1 MRNKGNSEKEVICMG
16 KRKPTFLGCLGL
28 LLSGVLIVCCLLVG
42 LRIGLAPGYLA
53 GFNVSTDPFGVFGD
67 RHLHWWSYNET
78 QNPKVA
84 KFQYLKQHHEEFD
97 SYIIGGSEA
106 GAYPVDAFNDFFDA
120 RFYNLAFYD
129 NDMRVSEQY
138 CRYLLEHYEVKNIVL
153 NVSPANGVS
162 SDGKQDTLAET
173 MPYQLS
179 DESAF
184 SFYKKYL
191 FADPRYGQE
200 KLACRSQNDYL
211 RQDFDVF
218 DAKNGAFDTR
228 QEDSG
233 RISELSQ
240 YVQAH
245 PEFDAGTEGH
255 YRLTETTQCMKHI
268 AAIRTLCDE
277 HHVNLVVV
285 ASPVYW
291 KYVSCFDEED
301 VSDFYTKL
309 AAVTPY
315 WDFSWSALSQDPRYF
330 YDDMHFRKFVGK
342 MIAARLVDASMTY
355 VPDDFGAYVDK
366 GRTNSET
373 MPYGDEM
380 PAADDNRTKK
390 VPILMYHHLVEGK
403 IADNWDI
410 MTVDRFK
417 AQMKALSEAGY
428 TAVTFDDL
436 RRYVNEGVELPEK
449 SVVITFDD
457 GYSSNYTLAMP
468 ILEAYNMKATIF
480 AIGATVGQETY
491 KDTGKNMAPHFSWA
505 EAAEMEKTG
514 VIDIESHGYNIHEV
528 LGLDEDPIRD
538 GCLQM
543 EGESVASYVDFL
555 SKDCNTMR
563 ALFEEH
569 LDKTPRVLAYPYGKY
584 TDLSEM
590 VFSDEGY
597 DVTLSVEEGNSLLIK
612 GVPQSLKAMKR
623 HFVKEEH
630 TPQELLAMMQG

>member
-1 MRNKGNSEKEVICMG
+1 MG
-16 KRKPTFLGCLGL
+16 KRKPSFLGCLGL
-28 LLSGVLIVCCLLVG
+28 LLSGVLVVCCMLVG
-42 LRIGLAPGYLA
+42 IRIGFAPGYLA

-97 SYIIGGSEA
+97 SYIIGSSEA
-106 GAYPVDAFNDFFDA
+106 GTYPVDVFNEYFDA
-120 RFYNLAFYD
+120 RFYNLALYD
-129 NDMRVSEQY
+129 DDLGVSEQY

-153 NVSPANGVS
+153 NVSPMNAVS
-162 SDGKQDTLAET
+162 GDVSKDVLTEA

-179 DESAF
+179 DESVF
-184 SFYKKYL
+184 SYYRKYL
-191 FADPRYGQE
+191 FANPQYGRE
-200 KLACRSQNDYL
+200 KVARLSQNDYL

-218 DAKNGAFDTR
+218 DAKTGSFDTR
-228 QEDSG
+228 QEDSVHIG
-233 RISELSQ
+233 ELSQ

-245 PEFDAGTEGH
+245 PEFDSGEKD
-255 YRLTETTQCMKHI
+255 YYKLTETAQCMKHI
-268 AAIRTLCDE
+268 AAIRKLCDE

-285 ASPVYW
+285 ASPIYQG
-291 KYVSCFDEED
+291 YMSSFDKEEAA
-301 VSDFYTKL
+301 DFYTKL

-315 WDFSWSALSQDPRYF
+315 WDFSRSALSQDPRYF
-330 YDDMHFRKFVGK
+330 YDETHFRKFVGK
-342 MIAARLVDASMTY
+342 MIAARISEVSSAY
-355 VPDDFGAYVDK
+355 VPDDFGVYVNK
-366 GRTNSET
+366 GRNMVPDE
-373 MPYGDEM
+373 GDLSVEEGVQM
-380 PAADDNRTKK
+380 KK
-390 VPILMYHHLVEGK
+390 VPILMYHHIVEGK

-410 MTVDRFK
+410 MTVDRFRAQIK
-417 AQMKALSEAGY
+417 AISEAGY

-457 GYSSNYTLAMP
+457 GYSSNYTLALP

-491 KDTGKNMAPHFSWA
+491 KDTGKSMAPHFSWE
-505 EAAEMEKTG
+505 EAAEMEETG
-514 VIDIESHGYNIHEV
+514 VIDIESHGYDIHDV
-528 LGLDEDPIRD
+528 PGLDDYPIRD

-543 EGESVASYVDFL
+543 EGESVAAYVDFL
-555 SKDCNTMR
+555 SKDCDTMR

-569 LDKTPRVLAYPYGKY
+569 LAHVPRALAYPYGKY
-584 TDLSEM
+584 TELSEM
-590 VFSDEGY
+590 IFESEGY

-623 HFVKEEH
+623 HFVKEDN
-630 TPQELLAMMQG
+630 TPQDLLAMMQG

>member
-1 MRNKGNSEKEVICMG
+1 M
-16 KRKPTFLGCLGL
+16 
-28 LLSGVLIVCCLLVG
+28 
-42 LRIGLAPGYLA
+42 
-53 GFNVSTDPFGVFGD
+53 
-67 RHLHWWSYNET
+67 
-78 QNPKVA
+78 
-84 KFQYLKQHHEEFD
+84 
-97 SYIIGGSEA
+97 
-106 GAYPVDAFNDFFDA
+106 
-120 RFYNLAFYD
+120 
-129 NDMRVSEQY
+129 
-138 CRYLLEHYEVKNIVL
+138 
-153 NVSPANGVS
+153 
-162 SDGKQDTLAET
+162 
-173 MPYQLS
+173 
-179 DESAF
+179 
-184 SFYKKYL
+184 
-191 FADPRYGQE
+191 
-200 KLACRSQNDYL
+200 
-211 RQDFDVF
+211 
-218 DAKNGAFDTR
+218 
-228 QEDSG
+228 
-233 RISELSQ
+233 
-240 YVQAH
+240 
-245 PEFDAGTEGH
+245 
-255 YRLTETTQCMKHI
+255 
-268 AAIRTLCDE
+268 
-277 HHVNLVVV
+277 
-285 ASPVYW
+285 
-291 KYVSCFDEED
+291 
-301 VSDFYTKL
+301 
-309 AAVTPY
+309 
-315 WDFSWSALSQDPRYF
+315 
-330 YDDMHFRKFVGK
+330 
-342 MIAARLVDASMTY
+342 
-355 VPDDFGAYVDK
+355 
-366 GRTNSET
+366 
-373 MPYGDEM
+373 
-380 PAADDNRTKK
+380 
-390 VPILMYHHLVEGK
+390 EGK

-491 KDTGKNMAPHFSWA
+491 KDTGKSMAPHFSWA

-514 VIDIESHGYNIHEV
+514 VIDIESHGYDIHEV

-569 LDKTPRVLAYPYGKY
+569 LDKAPRVLAYPYGKY